1 MNFGTGKIKPLNI
14 QWYNLEKTYKFY
26 YFLFI
31 CMDTNI
37 NVQKILNKI
46 YSKVGYFDIYG
57 GSIVATIFILFVF
70 FVIFSYFNV
79 MSNIKP
85 IKANWTT
92 QRCNPSVIPFAGMI
106 NKPPGKTTFQYTSE
120 NFNECINSIL
130 TNIAGDFF
138 QPIYYVMNAI
148 HSSMKDVTGDIQAVR
163 KKVESVTGNMM
174 SIDEKIMGRILAF
187 LSPLRLMIVKIKDS
201 LAKVSGIGVT
211 SAYTIVGLWLSIQT
225 FIRAFIKMLL
235 DGLYVMI
242 GIIVLLW
249 ILPFTWGMA
258 ATFTG
263 FFAVAAGLLGVV
275 IAGTEEIVHSGASVP
290 KSPMCFDE
298 DTLIE
303 LEDGTVIPI
312 REINVDMKLIDG
324 GLVTAVFKVSQNNM
338 EMYKY
343 NGVIVS
349 GNHNVLHNN
358 EWIPVS
364 EIDEAEKIQNYNKP
378 YLYCLNTTSKK
389 ILINNIVFADWD
401 DIDEK
406 ELILLRKVIH
416 KYFGLQIHYNNV
428 HRYLEGGFTDKTK
441 VELNDGRCVSID
453 KIQVNDVLSLGN
465 TVKGIVKISTKD
477 SDVLKY
483 TINDFEIIC
492 GQNNIINDDDL
503 GVFSTMEIP
512 HINLTPRNKPKY
524 LYHLITSNGKLCID
538 GVIFKDYNGSVE
550 HFLEKTT
557 EFT

>member
-1 MNFGTGKIKPLNI
+1 M
-14 QWYNLEKTYKFY
+14 
-26 YFLFI
+26 
-31 CMDTNI
+31 
-37 NVQKILNKI
+37 
-46 YSKVGYFDIYG
+46 YG
-57 GSIVATIFILFVF
+57 GSIVATIFILLVF

-85 IKANWTT
+85 IKANWST
-92 QRCNPSVIPFAGMI
+92 QKCNPGVIPFAGMI

-138 QPIYYVMNAI
+138 QPIYYVMNVI
-148 HSSMKDVTGDIQAVR
+148 HSSMKDVTSDIQAVR

-201 LAKVSGIGVT
+201 LAKVAGIGVT
-211 SAYTIVGLWLSIQT
+211 SVYSIVGLWLSIQT
-225 FIRAFIKMLL
+225 FIRVFIQMLL
-235 DGLYVMI
+235 DGLYVLI
-242 GIIVLLW
+242 GIVVLLW

-263 FFAVAAGLLGVV
+263 FFAVVAGLLGVV

-290 KSPMCFDE
+290 GSPMCFDE
-298 DTLIE
+298 DTIIK
-303 LEDGTVIPI
+303 LEDGSVIPM

-324 GLVTAVFKVSQNNM
+324 GIITAVFKVSQNNM

-364 EIDEAEKIQNYNKP
+364 KIDEAEKIYNYNKP

-389 ILINNIVFADWD
+389 IIINNTVFSDWD

-428 HRYLEGGFTDKTK
+428 HRYLEGGFTNKTK
-441 VELNDGRCVSID
+441 IELNDGRRVSID
-453 KIQVNDVLSLGN
+453 KVQVNDVLSLGN
-465 TVKGIVKISTKD
+465 TVKGTVKISTKD
-477 SDVLKY
+477 SEVLKY
-483 TINDFEIIC
+483 NINDFEIIC
-492 GQNNIINDDDL
+492 GENNIINDDDL
-503 GVFSTMEIP
+503 GVFSTMDIP
-512 HINLTPRNKPKY
+512 HVNLTPRKKPKY

-538 GVIFKDYNGSVE
+538 GVIFKDYNGSIE